1 MDFLARAVLDLPV
14 QLSQLT
20 DLRILHLNILATLRS
35 DETDVENDMFLPHQ
49 LPLMMPTGLQRL
61 YLTEWTDWNDSDGD
75 RQLRS
80 NNLDRMAGVLR
91 FAISYVA

>member
-1 MDFLARAVLDLPV
+1 MYFLARAVLDLPV

-20 DLRILHLNILATLRS
+20 DLRILHLNILATLGA
-35 DETDVENDMFLPHQ
+35 DDTDVENDMFLPQ
-49 LPLMMPTGLQRL
+49 LPIMMPTGLKRL
-61 YLTEWTDWNDSDGD
+61 YLTEWTDWSDSDGD